1 MHNEPTLIRLE
12 CLGPISYQTGMPICN
27 RFNQSSDWNTE
38 GLSVCRLNPTALL
51 EPPCIHLTAGPHQEP
66 SCQADDGANT
76 AIVDDYEPFIDDYSL
91 YADYD
96 AEFNVQTS
104 FEQQP
109 KVDYQEGMVS
119 DDSGEAFYS
128 ESDHGSED
136 GGDDSD
142 DNEYNVD
149 ESNIQFDVDV
159 DMSEF
164 HNDVDVDENGILNNH
179 SKDEGNDMVDDE
191 LEVIA
196 TDDYQFAG
204 FNEDDRKRLL
214 KELSKSST
222 CSHGEVHVKPFQIGQ
237 VFKTK
242 CDVKNYM
249 DSHAVATRR
258 SLYLAK
264 NDKIW
269 IRVNVEVL

>member
-1 MHNEPTLIRLE
+1 
-12 CLGPISYQTGMPICN
+12 
-27 RFNQSSDWNTE
+27 
-38 GLSVCRLNPTALL
+38 
-51 EPPCIHLTAGPHQEP
+51 
-66 SCQADDGANT
+66 
-76 AIVDDYEPFIDDYSL
+76 
-91 YADYD
+91 
-96 AEFNVQTS
+96 
-104 FEQQP
+104 
-109 KVDYQEGMVS
+109 MVS

-128 ESDHGSED
+128 ESGHGYED
-136 GGDDSD
+136 SGDDSD
-142 DNEYNVD
+142 DSEYNVD

-164 HNDVDVDENGILNNH
+164 HNDVDVYEHGILNNN
-179 SKDEGNDMVDDE
+179 SKDEGIDMVDDE

-204 FNEDDRKRLL
+204 FHEDDRKRLI

-242 CDVKNYM
+242 RDVKNYM
-249 DSHAVATRR
+249 NSHFVATRR

-264 NDKIW
+264 NDKIR
-269 IRVNVEVL
+269 IRVKCKGVVRLRSVHEVIFIASFPHLQATILESEAIGCREGCNGRATVERRRDDD